1 MWKGEQF
8 PEHNFSYPQEELV
21 QRRVY
26 IYIYSS
32 FKKENINQEPQGG
45 EGEGETK
52 GEGSGYEER
61 GFRVGGM
68 CFQVWIDVCLSHFL
82 L

>member
-8 PEHNFSYPQEELV
+8 PEHNFSYQQEELV

-45 EGEGETK
+45 EGEGET
-52 GEGSGYEER
+52 
-61 GFRVGGM
+61 
-68 CFQVWIDVCLSHFL
+68 
-82 L
+82 